1 MCPRCGYIIPI
12 DKSILNDYEIGLARR
27 KSNDDGELYLKNNI
41 LSEYTNV
48 AERGRVRKKT
58 L

>member
-1 MCPRCGYIIPI
+1 MCYIIPI
-12 DKSILNDYEIGLARR
+12 DKSILNDYEIGLARK
-27 KSNDDGELYLKNNI
+27 KSIDDRDLYLKNNI

-48 AERGRVRKKT
+48 TERGRVRKKT

>member
-1 MCPRCGYIIPI
+1 
-12 DKSILNDYEIGLARR
+12 LARR
-27 KSNDDGELYLKNNI
+27 KSIDDRDLYLKNNI

-48 AERGRVRKKT
+48 TERGRVRKKT